1 MPKPLNPYYLP
12 DKKGLNNYF
21 SYHGETYSNANE
33 QNMIDS
39 LVKEYIQQF
48 GFNVVYL
55 CRTPNNMDLVFGE
68 SAGSNFKESFNIE
81 MMMEDYVAG
90 FGNRDSVQPFGY
102 LMEDN
107 IELHVSFSRINEEIE
122 NLIKSGVLDRDDPY
136 PRPGDLVY
144 IPLYKCVMEI
154 RFVESKSPNQP
165 LGISVY
171 YKLTCHRCKVDS
183 TSPICSSIM
192 LLSDSRCNIWHNFY
206 TPLPSSLFNGL
217 SSACYQFQTG
227 VNYTPTE
234 VGGFLI
240 HRLDFSPLLC
250 SGAEVKSPKALIRA
264 VPALHY
270 RLLGFCKL
278 FFF

>member
-171 YKLTCHRCKVDS
+171 YKLTCHMYNPNSETFTTNIPDIDIINQFNEIYNLEPEADS
-183 TSPICSSIM
+183 IQKEADDMIIPEPNYWNT
-192 LLSDSRCNIWHNFY
+192 LLR
-206 TPLPSSLFNGL
+206 
-217 SSACYQFQTG
+217 
-227 VNYTPTE
+227 
-234 VGGFLI
+234 
-240 HRLDFSPLLC
+240 
-250 SGAEVKSPKALIRA
+250 
-264 VPALHY
+264 
-270 RLLGFCKL
+270 
-278 FFF
+278 